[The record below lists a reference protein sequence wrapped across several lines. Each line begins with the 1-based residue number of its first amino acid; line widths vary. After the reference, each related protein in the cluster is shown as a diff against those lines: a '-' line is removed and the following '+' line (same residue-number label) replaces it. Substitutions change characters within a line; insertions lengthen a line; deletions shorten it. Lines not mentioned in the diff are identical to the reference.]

1 VTLLDLWDDA
11 TVVAAMVARSEAIA
25 AVDARVTDTPSES
38 DVVRTVTLALLAEL
52 ADVGRREFSADDL
65 GVLLDQRQVA
75 TDLATRRRICS
86 TIITR
91 GAADGLWHKIGY
103 VSSRRR
109 KCAPIVQWRVGAP

>member
-1 VTLLDLWDDA
+1 MTLLDLWDDS
-11 TVVAAMVARSEAIA
+11 AAFAAIMARSEAIA

-38 DVVRTVTLALLAEL
+38 DVVRTVTLDLLAAL
-52 ADVGRREFSADDL
+52 ADAGRREFCADDL
-65 GVLLDQRQVA
+65 GQMLDQRQVA

-109 KCAPIVQWRVGAP
+109 KCAPIVLWRVGAP